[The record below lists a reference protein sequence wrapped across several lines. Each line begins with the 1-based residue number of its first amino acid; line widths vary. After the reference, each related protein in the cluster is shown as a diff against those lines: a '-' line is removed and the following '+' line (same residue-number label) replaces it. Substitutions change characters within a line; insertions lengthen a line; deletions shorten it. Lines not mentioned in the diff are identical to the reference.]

1 MGEKKGG
8 GSDGGSHLTA
18 TRTLPADS
26 LDDDAMTPRAA
37 SQWGHGAGVVAYKVT
52 QKAAV
57 GHTTH
62 TRLSPQEKDQ
72 NIMTL
77 ASEPPFNDSR
87 VSQGFPRDIH
97 RLCAKLPPAKIC
109 QLDGL
114 LTSASPVCP
123 PAVRHASPGD

>member
-1 MGEKKGG
+1 MREKKGG

-57 GHTTH
+57 GHTRH
-62 TRLSPQEKDQ
+62 TSQEKDQ
-72 NIMTL
+72 KMTL
-77 ASEPPFNDSR
+77 ASEPGPFNDSR

-97 RLCAKLPPAKIC
+97 RLRANLCEFVWCRRVCFPCTRIIPGVGPP
-109 QLDGL
+109 L
-114 LTSASPVCP
+114 
-123 PAVRHASPGD
+123 